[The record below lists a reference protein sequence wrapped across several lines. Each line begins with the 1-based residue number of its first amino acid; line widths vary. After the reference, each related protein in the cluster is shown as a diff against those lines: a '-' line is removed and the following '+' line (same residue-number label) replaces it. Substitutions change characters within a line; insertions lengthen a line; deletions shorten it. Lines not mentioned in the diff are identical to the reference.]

1 MSAKGEQ
8 VERSL
13 LLFFLSRRSI
23 PNQLSKAVQLQLAFP
38 CSTERRP
45 VGVIGAP
52 GFQPSLPLCRSKCVR
67 SSSKPEIVEKNF
79 ARIRL
84 CLAYADADAEEAA
97 LCDAAGSLNSFAT
110 YKKSARG
117 ATAKGD
123 QLNVLIAN
131 YCA

>member
-1 MSAKGEQ
+1 MRTLELKAGKLSRYF
-8 VERSL
+8 VPL
-13 LLFFLSRRSI
+13 LL
-23 PNQLSKAVQLQLAFP
+23 
-38 CSTERRP
+38 
-45 VGVIGAP
+45 
-52 GFQPSLPLCRSKCVR
+52 
-67 SSSKPEIVEKNF
+67 
-79 ARIRL
+79 
-84 CLAYADADAEEAA
+84 CLVDADADAEEAA